1 MSQPPLSMIKRAGRY
16 VSEMPA
22 AVSGSGGH
30 AAAFN
35 VAVALIHGFA
45 LSEEEAWPILCG
57 FNDRCEPPWN
67 ERELRHKLAS
77 ADKLARHPQPR
88 GYLRGSSAPTPTKP
102 TKPLRLPR
110 INWRTL
116 AAEAT
121 ARLAQAA
128 APKPTTPAAPAA
140 EVSSWRSLIEAAAR
154 MFNATVI
161 PDDEAEADDDDLRER
176 LAAIGAILDQ
186 RDERGR
192 IAYTRSQVEACR
204 IGLARYGGTSKA
216 ADDMLTRLAAAQKS
230 ALSWQTMAARWSGK

>member
-1 MSQPPLSMIKRAGRY
+1 MIERAGRY

-35 VAVALIHGFA
+35 VAVVLIRGFA
-45 LSEEEAWPILCG
+45 LAEAEAWPIMLS
-57 FNDRCEPPWN
+57 FNERCSPPWN

-102 TKPLRLPR
+102 LRLPR

-121 ARLAQAA
+121 ARVAQAA
-128 APKPTTPAAPAA
+128 APKPTTPATPAA
-140 EVSSWRSLIEAAAR
+140 EVPSWKSLIEAAAR

-161 PDDEAEADDDDLRER
+161 PDEAEEADDDDLRER

-186 RDERGR
+186 RDDKDRA
-192 IAYTRSQVEACR
+192 AYTRSQVESCR

-230 ALSWQTMAARWSGK
+230 ALSWQTMAARWGRK

>member
-1 MSQPPLSMIKRAGRY
+1 MSLPPLSVIERAGRY
-16 VSEMPA
+16 VDAMPA
-22 AVSGSGGH
+22 AISGSGGH

-45 LSEEEAWPILCG
+45 LSEDEAWPILLS
-57 FNDRCEPPWN
+57 FNERCSPPWN

-88 GYLRGSSAPTPTKP
+88 GHLRGSSAPTPTPPKP
-102 TKPLRLPR
+102 IRAPRL
-110 INWRTL
+110 NWRTL

-121 ARLAQAA
+121 ARIAQAA
-128 APKPTTPAAPAA
+128 APKPTTPATPAA

-154 MFNATVI
+154 MFGATAI
-161 PDDEAEADDDDLRER
+161 PDEDEEDDADLCER

-192 IAYTRSQVEACR
+192 IAFTGSQVEACR
-204 IGLARYGGTSKA
+204 IGLARYAGAGKA
-216 ADDMLTRLAAAQKS
+216 ADAMLTRLAEAKKS
-230 ALSWQTMAARWSGK
+230 ALSWQTMAARWSKK

>member
-1 MSQPPLSMIKRAGRY
+1 MIERAGRY
-16 VSEMPA
+16 VSAMPA
-22 AVSGSGGH
+22 AISGSGGSV
-30 AAAFN
+30 ACL
-35 VAVALIHGFA
+35 AVANALKHGFA
-45 LSEEEAWPILCG
+45 LSREEAWPILIEYSE
-57 FNDRCEPPWN
+57 RCTPPWS
-67 ERELRHKLAS
+67 ERELEHKWES
-77 ADKLARHPQPR
+77 AGRSHPMPL

-102 TKPLRLPR
+102 PKPIRTPRL
-110 INWRTL
+110 NWRTL

-161 PDDEAEADDDDLRER
+161 PDDEAEAADTDLRER

-204 IGLARYGGTSKA
+204 IGLARYGGTGKA
-216 ADDMLTRLAAAQKS
+216 ADSMLARLAEARKS
-230 ALSWQTMAARWSGK
+230 ALSWQTLAARWSGK

>member
-1 MSQPPLSMIKRAGRY
+1 MSLSLIERAGRY
-16 VSEMPA
+16 VAAMPPA
-22 AVSGSGGH
+22 ISGSGGH

-35 VAVALIHGFA
+35 VAVVLLHGFGLA
-45 LSEEEAWPILCG
+45 EEEAWPILCG
-57 FNDRCEPPWN
+57 FSDRCEPPWN

-88 GYLRGSSAPTPTKP
+88 GYLRGSSTPTP

-121 ARLAQAA
+121 ARVAQAA
-128 APKPTTPAAPAA
+128 APKPTTPATPAA
-140 EVSSWRSLIEAAAR
+140 EVPSWKSLIEAAAR

-161 PDDEAEADDDDLRER
+161 PDEAEEADDDDLRER

-186 RDERGR
+186 RDDKDRA
-192 IAYTRSQVEACR
+192 AYTRSQVESCR

-230 ALSWQTMAARWSGK
+230 ALSWQTMAARWGRK

>member
-1 MSQPPLSMIKRAGRY
+1 MSLPPLSVIERAGRY
-16 VSEMPA
+16 VDAMPA
-22 AVSGSGGH
+22 AISGSGGH

-45 LSEEEAWPILCG
+45 LSEDEAWPILCG

-67 ERELRHKLAS
+67 ERELRHKLAD

-88 GYLRGSSAPTPTKP
+88 GYLRGSNAPTPPKP
-102 TKPLRLPR
+102 IRAPRL
-110 INWRTL
+110 NWRTL

-121 ARLAQAA
+121 ARIAQAA
-128 APKPTTPAAPAA
+128 APKPTTPATPAA
-140 EVSSWRSLIEAAAR
+140 EVSSWGALVEAAAR
-154 MFNATVI
+154 MFNATI
-161 PDDEAEADDDDLRER
+161 LPDDEAEADDDDLRER

-192 IAYTRSQVEACR
+192 IAFTRSQVESCR

-216 ADDMLTRLAAAQKS
+216 ADSTLQRLAGAKGQ
-230 ALSWQTMAARWSGK
+230 ALSWQTLAARWSKK